1 LNAFE
6 INMENKPKI
15 VVKNLTKVFDDLT
28 VLDNISFEINKGDF
42 VCIVGPTGCGK
53 TTFLN
58 LLVRLIE
65 PTSGEIL
72 IDGVPADPKKHNI
85 SFVFQEP
92 STYPWLTVEDNIKFN
107 MKLKKMDK
115 KIIEQRT
122 DEILDVIGLKDQKK
136 LYPKDLSVSAEQ
148 RVVIGRSFAVHPD
161 LLLMD
166 EPYAQMDI
174 KVRYYLEDEVLKLWR
189 KTGST
194 VLFITHNIEEA
205 VYLSQKC
212 MIMSQKP
219 TTIKEIIENPLPYP
233 RNVSDEEFIQL
244 RKDITKK
251 IKWW

>member
-1 LNAFE
+1 MNAFE

-148 RVVIGRSFAVHPD
+148 RVVIGS
-161 LLLMD
+161 
-166 EPYAQMDI
+166 
-174 KVRYYLEDEVLKLWR
+174 KLCR
-189 KTGST
+189 TSRLAFDG
-194 VLFITHNIEEA
+194 
-205 VYLSQKC
+205 
-212 MIMSQKP
+212 
-219 TTIKEIIENPLPYP
+219 
-233 RNVSDEEFIQL
+233 
-244 RKDITKK
+244 
-251 IKWW
+251 